1 MRVALAHMYTFRFL
15 RGIERY
21 VVNMANALARQGAE
35 AVVVTGRTE
44 APRTADRLDPR
55 VSVHA
60 VPHYRW
66 HKVTFVPGFLAD
78 FLGERYD
85 ALSLMLARGEG
96 WAAAI
101 ADRIRPLGFNIVFHF
116 PGEGHEKQYRAF
128 ARLGLARRARHLIA
142 VSHYVA
148 RDVER
153 WFGRR
158 ATVIPNGVD
167 ADKFR
172 YDGAVRRTVREELGL
187 ADDDWLVIT
196 VGSIEGR
203 KGTQHLIA
211 AMPRLLARARGRR
224 VLYAHVG
231 DGAPEQ
237 RAAFEAHVRRAG
249 IEPYVRLL
257 GFKEA
262 PERYYSA
269 ADAFVMLSHHEAFGI
284 VAIEALATGLPVV
297 VSEGSA
303 FPEIV
308 PPGVGRLV
316 PPDDPDRV
324 ADALGAVLA
333 AGRPGE
339 AARRPTISRFAWD
352 AVAARYLDTVR
363 EAS

>member
-1 MRVALAHMYTFRFL
+1 MYTFRIL

-21 VVNMANALARQGAE
+21 VVNMANALARRGTDV
-35 AVVVTGRTE
+35 VVVTGRTD
-44 APRTADRLDPR
+44 APRSADLLDPR
-55 VSVHA
+55 VSVHP

-101 ADRIRPLGFNIVFHF
+101 ADRIRCLRFNIVFHF
-116 PGEGHEKQYRAF
+116 PGEGHEKQFRAF

-142 VSHYVA
+142 VSEYVA

-158 ATVIPNGVD
+158 AVVIPNGVD

-172 YDGAVRRTVREELGL
+172 YDDAVRRAVRADLGL
-187 ADDDWLVIT
+187 TDDDWLVIT

-203 KGTQHLIA
+203 KGTEHVIA
-211 AMPRLLARARGRR
+211 ALPRLVARANGRR

-231 DGAPEQ
+231 DGSREQ
-237 RAAFEAHVRRAG
+237 RAAFAACVRAAGVEAHA
-249 IEPYVRLL
+249 RLL

-269 ADAFVMLSHHEAFGI
+269 ADAFAMLSRHEAFGI

-316 PPDDPDRV
+316 PPEDADRV

-339 AARRPTISRFAWD
+339 AARRPTVGRFAWD
-352 AVAARYLDTVR
+352 VVAARYLDAVR
-363 EAS
+363 DGS